1 MNLTKLLTFLKPYK
15 KWAFLAPFLILFEVI
30 MDLVLPNIMANIV
43 NIGIANNDMKYI
55 IIHIVIM
62 LILTIIGVIG
72 GIGSTYYAEKTSC
85 HMARDIR
92 KEIIKKITELSFFKL
107 DKIKTGHLITVLTND
122 ITLIGNIVMM
132 SLRFVFRVPIILIG
146 SIIMAILISPKLSLI
161 LIIISPLMFIG
172 ATLILR
178 KAFPNFQLMQDKL
191 DSVNS
196 TVREN
201 LGGIRVVKAFVTEKY
216 EIDKFDK
223 VNKEYRDITIKAVRL
238 MTLTMPLMM
247 LIVNLAIVF
256 VIWYGGYEVI
266 NTRMQIGDILA
277 FIQYLSN
284 ILSSI
289 MMVSMV
295 ILMIS
300 RSEASSKRIVEVLNE
315 SGDLK
320 ENEIPL
326 KLEEIKGK
334 VEFKNVS
341 FSYVGGSGD
350 AVLKNINFTALPGEV
365 VAILGATGSGKST
378 FVNLIPRFY
387 EATSGEVLID
397 DINVKDYDL
406 DFLRKEVT
414 MCFQNTYLFSGKI
427 SDNIKYGNEDATLDD
442 IKKVAEIVE
451 IKDFIESKKEKY
463 DYKIEQK
470 ATNLSGGEKQ
480 RVSLARAI
488 LSNPSILILDDT
500 TSAIDVKTEKKIRKN
515 LKKIFADKTIFIVAQ
530 RISSVMDA
538 DKIIILDDG
547 EIVGMGN
554 HQDLIKSNSV
564 YQDIYNS
571 QLKKG
576 GKK

>member
-1 MNLTKLLTFLKPYK
+1 MNLTKLLTFIKPYK

-43 NIGIANNDMKYI
+43 NIGITNHDIKYI
-55 IIHIVIM
+55 IVHIIIM
-62 LILTIIGVIG
+62 FILTIIGVIG

-85 HMARDIR
+85 YMAADIR

-107 DKIKTGHLITVLTND
+107 DKIKTGHLITILTND
-122 ITLIGNIVMM
+122 ITLIGNVVML
-132 SLRFVFRVPIILIG
+132 SLRFIFRVPIILIG

-161 LIIISPLMFIG
+161 LIIISPLMVIIS
-172 ATLILR
+172 TLILK
-178 KAFPNFQLMQDKL
+178 KAFPKFQLMQEKL
-191 DSVNS
+191 DVVNS

-216 EIDKFDK
+216 EIEKFDK
-223 VNKEYRDITIKAVRL
+223 VNKEYRDITINAVRL
-238 MTLTMPLMM
+238 MTVMMPLMM
-247 LIVNLAIVF
+247 LIINLAIVF

-266 NTRMQIGDILA
+266 NLKMELGDILA

-284 ILSSI
+284 ILSAL

-300 RSEASSKRIVEVLNE
+300 RSEASSKRILDILNE
-315 SGDLK
+315 TGDLK
-320 ENEIPL
+320 ENEVPL
-326 KLEEIKGK
+326 TLEKINGK

-341 FSYVGGSGD
+341 FSYIGGSGD
-350 AVLKNINFTALPGEV
+350 AVLKNINFVINPGEV

-378 FVNLIPRFY
+378 LVNLIPRFY
-387 EATSGEVLID
+387 EATSGEILID
-397 DINVKDYDL
+397 DINVKDYKL
-406 DFLRKEVT
+406 YFLRKEIT

-442 IKKVAEIVE
+442 IKKVAQIVE

-463 DYKIEQK
+463 NYKIEQK

-480 RVSLARAI
+480 RVSIARAI
-488 LSNPSILILDDT
+488 LSNPSILILDDS
-500 TSAIDVKTEKKIRKN
+500 TSAIDMKTEKKIRKN
-515 LKKIFADKTIFIVAQ
+515 LKTIFKNKTIFIVAQ
-530 RISSVMDA
+530 RISSVIDA

-547 EIVGMGN
+547 EIVGIGS
-554 HQDLIKSNSV
+554 HKELIKSNEI
-564 YQDIYNS
+564 YKDIYNS

-576 GKK
+576 DKK